1 MTPQGTRGFTTGE
14 DLLVKVVERMPRF
27 AHVAAELFLSD
38 KTERWRL
45 ARGQGIRPLGQ
56 GRKRD
61 GGAM

>member
-1 MTPQGTRGFTTGE
+1 MTPQGTRGFATGE
-14 DLLVKVVERMPRF
+14 DLLVRVVERVPRF
-27 AHVAAELFLSD
+27 AHVAAELLLSD
-38 KTERWRL
+38 KTEWCGL